1 MLGREAMGGGGGSLH
16 RGRGKRAPKVA
27 VRDAA
32 STLARASA
40 STPRG
45 GRSEPGEGRM
55 NEA

>member
-1 MLGREAMGGGGGSLH
+1 MGREAMGGGGGSLH